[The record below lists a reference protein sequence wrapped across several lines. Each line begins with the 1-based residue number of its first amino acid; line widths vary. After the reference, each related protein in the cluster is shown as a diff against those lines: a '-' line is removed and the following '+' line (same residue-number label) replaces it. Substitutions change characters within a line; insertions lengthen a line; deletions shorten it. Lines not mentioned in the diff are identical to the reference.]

1 MPPSILEPALLRT
14 TTRPA
19 SMARPQRGWSLF
31 LHVDGTLLDFADS
44 PSGVE
49 VPAELAPLLRRVSES
64 LNQAVALVSGRSVPD
79 LDQLLS
85 PLRLPCA
92 ALHGVERRDA
102 GGQISRC
109 PVDYVG
115 LDRARRA
122 VHELLE
128 EYPEV
133 ELEDKRLAIA
143 LHFRRKPHLGS
154 PLRRSLHALVRA
166 LGPTLTVHDG
176 AYVLELKPSAGNIS
190 TALEAFMA
198 EPPFAGRRPICLGDR
213 LADGHA
219 FRAVHR
225 HGGLAI
231 TVGTPL
237 QSPWQLPDPHAV
249 QGWLEG
255 FAALHGGSGH

>member
-1 MPPSILEPALLRT
+1 MSPTILESALARAM
-14 TTRPA
+14 TRPA
-19 SMARPQRGWSLF
+19 FAAGAQRGWSLF

-44 PSGVE
+44 PGGVE
-49 VPAELAPLLRRVSES
+49 VPAGLAPLLRRVSES
-64 LNQAVALVSGRSVPD
+64 LNCAVALISGRSVPD

-154 PLRRSLHALVRA
+154 PLRRSLHALIRV
-166 LGPTLTVHDG
+166 LGPTLTVQDG
-176 AYVLELKPSAGNIS
+176 TYVLEVKPSAGNIS

-198 EPPFAGRRPICLGDR
+198 EPPFAGRRPICVGDR
-213 LADGHA
+213 LADSHA

-231 TVGTPL
+231 AVGMPVH
-237 QSPWQLPDPHAV
+237 SPWQLPDPHAV

-255 FAALHGGSGH
+255 FAALHRGTGH